1 MLDNQEYIA
10 QHDPSGALKVADQEY
25 QQTNFPATILN
36 APETIKPISQVIVTG
51 MGGSALAAMMMKVW
65 TKDKLKV
72 PFEIVKSYDLP
83 AYVNESTLV
92 ICSSYSG
99 NTEETMST
107 FVQAQKAHAMVSI
120 ISAGGHLVDKADIFH
135 ASVVKLPTGFQPR
148 MAVNFNL
155 KALALVLVSYKLLPE
170 SALNEI
176 ATEAN
181 FVERAT
187 REWLP
192 NVPTEHNYA
201 KQIAVLASGKTP
213 VFYGGSLTS
222 PIAYKFKIGWN
233 ENAKNVAFNGE
244 VPESNHNDFA
254 GWTSHP
260 IEKPFAIFDI
270 VSSFEHPR
278 VIKRFDLADRL
289 LSGQRPASKRIDLQG
304 DTLMQQLLWGGAFA
318 DFASIYAGILN
329 GVDPTQ
335 VSVIEQLKIELAKES

>member
-1 MLDNQEYIA
+1 MLDNQEYIS
-10 QHDPSGALKVADQEY
+10 QHDPFGALKVAEQEY
-25 QQTNFPATILN
+25 QQTSYPASILN
-36 APETIKPISQVIVTG
+36 PPENLKPISNVVVSG
-51 MGGSALAAMMMKVW
+51 MGGSALAAMIMKAW
-65 TKDKLKV
+65 TKDKIKV
-72 PFEIVKSYDLP
+72 PFEIVKDYNLPSYISP
-83 AYVNESTLV
+83 SSLV

-99 NTEETMST
+99 NTEETMSA
-107 FVQAQKAHAMVSI
+107 FVQAQKAGAMLSI
-120 ISAGGHLVDKADIFH
+120 ITAGGKLIDKASIFH
-135 ASVVKLPTGFQPR
+135 ASVVKLPSGFQPR

-155 KALALVLVSYKLLPE
+155 KALALVFVSYGLLPE

-176 ATEAN
+176 GTEAN
-181 FVERAT
+181 WVERAT

-244 VPESNHNDFA
+244 LPESNHNDFA

-260 IEKPFAIFDI
+260 IEKPFAVFDI
-270 VSSFEHPR
+270 ASSFEHPR
-278 VIKRFDLADRL
+278 IIKRFELADRL
-289 LSGQRPASKRIDLQG
+289 LSGQRPAAKRIDLQG

-335 VSVIEQLKIELAKES
+335 VTAIEQLKMELAKEA